1 MPGLI
6 SWKALP
12 GGGTTD
18 YAVEIFYEAIKTGK
32 YVSFLGPDTSLPMMF
47 MDDAVRSIIELMTVP
62 MEKIKNR
69 MSYNITA
76 INFTVKDLAD
86 EIKKHIPDFEIG
98 YKPDFRQQIADS
110 WPDSIDDSEARNDWG
125 WKHEVGIEKLV
136 VIML

>member
-1 MPGLI
+1 
-6 SWKALP
+6 
-12 GGGTTD
+12 
-18 YAVEIFYEAIKTGK
+18 
-32 YVSFLGPDTSLPMMF
+32 MF